1 MIYVVGSVIFIS
13 INCICMYFMTSMPEK
28 VRIIHCNYVCVDE

>member
-13 INCICMYFMTSMPEK
+13 INCICMSSYD
-28 VRIIHCNYVCVDE
+28 VDAGESTYCPLQLCMC